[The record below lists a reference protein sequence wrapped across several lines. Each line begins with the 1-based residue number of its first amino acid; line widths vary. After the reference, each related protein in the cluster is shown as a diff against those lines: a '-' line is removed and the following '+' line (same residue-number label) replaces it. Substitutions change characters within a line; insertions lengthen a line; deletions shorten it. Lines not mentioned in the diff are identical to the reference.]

1 MADAIQ
7 WLMDVDSAL
16 KQAQIEKK
24 HVLVDFY
31 NPQ

>member
-7 WLMDVDSAL
+7 WLTDVDSAL
-16 KQAQIEKK
+16 KKAQMEGK